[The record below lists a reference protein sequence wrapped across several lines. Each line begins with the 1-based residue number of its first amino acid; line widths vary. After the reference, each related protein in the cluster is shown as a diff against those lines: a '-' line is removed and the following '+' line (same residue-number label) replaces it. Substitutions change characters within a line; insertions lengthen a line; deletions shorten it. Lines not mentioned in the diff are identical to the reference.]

1 MAIQTTGGVIEAEF
15 SEGVHRIVQI
25 DSSHHEVHEG
35 ESFRAFV
42 VDTSLASAE
51 TLSFAFKTPP
61 SPDLVHMIVA
71 FITNGDAHI
80 ELLQAPTWTANQSDT
95 TQTIQNA
102 IRGGRSSFILENTNQ
117 AGFVASDVMIV
128 NATGL
133 SGGTAIDTTY
143 TFIAN
148 NGGQGG
154 GRDVEEWVLL
164 PDTQYAVVL
173 TSDESG
179 NAGQI
184 KLAWYEH
191 SLESE

>member
-1 MAIQTTGGVIEAEF
+1 MTIQTTGGKVEAEF
-15 SEGVHRIVQI
+15 SDGVHRIVQI

-35 ESFRAFV
+35 ESFRSFV
-42 VDTSLASAE
+42 VDTTLASAE
-51 TLSFAFKTPP
+51 TLSLAFKTPP
-61 SPDLVHMIVA
+61 SPDLIHLVVE
-71 FITNGDAHI
+71 FITNGDAHV

-95 TQTIQNA
+95 TAPIQNA
-102 IRGGRSSFILENTNQ
+102 RRGERSSFILENTNQ

-143 TFIAN
+143 TFTAN
-148 NGGQGG
+148 TGGQGG
-154 GRDVEEWVLL
+154 GRDNEEWVLL

-173 TSDESG
+173 TSDEASNG
-179 NAGQI
+179 GQI

-191 SLESE
+191 SLEIE